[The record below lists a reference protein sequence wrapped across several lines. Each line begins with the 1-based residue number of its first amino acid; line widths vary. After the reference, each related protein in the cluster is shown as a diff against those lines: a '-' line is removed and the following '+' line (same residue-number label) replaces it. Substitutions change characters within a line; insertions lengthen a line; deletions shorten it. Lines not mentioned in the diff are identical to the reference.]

1 MFKKILSLWAKQS
14 LMKRALEHTEEMF
27 KITRELFVVVSE
39 GFLENKPIT
48 YDIYKRDQEIN
59 RYEMQIRRDV
69 LEHLA
74 INPREDVLAALIMT
88 GVVGHIER
96 IGDYSKNIYELI
108 DLYGKPFDNSRTHD
122 MERKLYDRVN
132 AMFGDTQIAFFQGD
146 PVPAQKVIDAHGR
159 LKKDCDA
166 FIKVIAKSDSFETG
180 VAVVSV
186 LATRHFKRVSAHLF
200 NIASTVVNPFD
211 LIGYTRAGK
220 DD

>member
-1 MFKKILSLWAKQS
+1 MFKTILNLWAKQS
-14 LMKRALEHTEEMF
+14 LMKQAFDQLQEMF
-27 KITRELFVVVSE
+27 KTAQELFIVVSE
-39 GFLENKPIT
+39 GFLDNKPIT

-59 RYEMQIRRDV
+59 KYEMRIRRDV

-74 INPREDVLAALIMT
+74 INPREDVLSALIMT
-88 GVVGHIER
+88 NVISHIER

-108 DLYGKPFDNSRTHD
+108 DLYGKPFDTSRTHD
-122 MERKLYDRVN
+122 QERGLYDRVN
-132 AMFGDTQIAFFQGD
+132 IMFQDTGIAFFEGEPD
-146 PVPAQKVIDAHGR
+146 PAKKVMDVHGR

-166 FIKVIAKSDSFETG
+166 FIREIAKSDSFETRT
-180 VAVVSV
+180 AVVSV

-211 LIGYTRAGK
+211 MIGYTKRGA

>member
-1 MFKKILSLWAKQS
+1 MKQALEQTEQMFK
-14 LMKRALEHTEEMF
+14 TTF
-27 KITRELFVVVSE
+27 ELFVAVSE
-39 GFLENKPIT
+39 GFLDNKPIT

-59 RYEMQIRRDV
+59 KFEMQIRRDV

-88 GVVGHIER
+88 GVVSHIER

-108 DLYGKPFDNSRTHD
+108 DLYGKPFDTSRTHD
-122 MERKLYDRVN
+122 QERGLYDRVN
-132 AMFGDTQIAFFQGD
+132 AMFHDTKIAFFEGE
-146 PVPAQKVIDAHGR
+146 PKSAQKVMDEHGR

-166 FIKVIAKSDSFETG
+166 FIKEITKSDSFDSR

-211 LIGYTRAGK
+211 LIGYTRRGN